1 MCSIIRYIC
10 ITAIERGVEK
20 EMSNKKKDLHL
31 TIPEEV
37 FEMLTE
43 YAESTHRTK
52 SQAVIDLIIE
62 KNMSLKKENS

>member
-1 MCSIIRYIC
+1 
-10 ITAIERGVEK
+10 
-20 EMSNKKKDLHL
+20 MSNKKKDLHL